1 MKNRK
6 SQTSFSSNMVP
17 LGLHFTIFKGTTIIA
32 IHISKVSCK
41 IVPMKNYRSW
51 TNTTTMTTIFIP
63 SCQCHELSSSFLINK
78 SVINSEYYHFFQLKE
93 IAEA

>member
-6 SQTSFSSNMVP
+6 SQTSFSSNMIP

-51 TNTTTMTTIFIP
+51 TNIQQWQQFLFLVASDTNLW
-63 SCQCHELSSSFLINK
+63 SVLINK